1 MSNDDVRDA
10 GYDDLVDA
18 IAEGEGYYLNCA
30 NRHGSLP
37 PRHACPD
44 CGSQE
49 LDEQPLPETGEI
61 ETFTVIHATTPAF
74 TDDTPY
80 ITAVV
85 DFGPVR
91 LTGQVLEQDADSAE
105 IGMTVSPNI
114 SKAETTGDRMIVFDP
129 Q

>member
-1 MSNDDVRDA
+1 VSNARDA

-18 IAEGEGYYLNCA
+18 IDEGEGYYLNCA
-30 NRHGSLP
+30 NGHGSLP
-37 PRHACPD
+37 PRHACPN

-49 LDEQPLPETGEI
+49 LDEQPLPESGEI

-74 TDDTPY
+74 ADDTPY

-91 LTGQVLEQDADSAE
+91 LTGQVSEQDADSIE
-105 IGMTVSPNI
+105 TGMTVTPDI
-114 SKAETTGDRMIVFDP
+114 AETETTSDRLIVFDP